1 MINLDGKTFVSI
13 ENSNNGE
20 VSGETIFH
28 YHQNDNIVWAEYSGG
43 SIITGHLY
51 AIMNDDSSLNMKY
64 HHINILNS
72 IMSGNCTSFPKFLE
86 KDTNLTLGSSC
97 ENCFIISKVLSLLPS
112 FINRSS

>member
-13 ENSNNGE
+13 ENSDNGE

-86 KDTNLTLGSSC
+86 DGRIRFYEQWQWTSGDNSKGTS
-97 ENCFIISKVLSLLPS
+97 IIEE
-112 FINRSS
+112 I